1 MVEYRMEI
9 DLDEVL
15 EGLDKLER
23 RSPEMLDH
31 VVATLADAGMGYVQ
45 EHKLSGQVLKRRTG
59 DLATK
64 MRTQATRRGVH
75 EVIAGGADVP
85 YAAIHEFGGEIR
97 PKRGRYLRF
106 RTPDGAYH
114 TVERVFIP
122 ARPYM
127 STGMNEFLDRKGGRI
142 AEGAVDTWLR
152 REWG

>member
-15 EGLDKLER
+15 EGLDKLDR
-23 RSPEMLDH
+23 RSPEMMDH

-45 EHKLSGQVLKRRTG
+45 EHKLSGQVLNRRSG

-64 MRTQATRRGVH
+64 MRTQVVRQGVH

-85 YAAIHEFGGEIR
+85 YAAIHEHGGEIR

-106 RTPDGAYH
+106 RTPDGAFH
-114 TVERVFIP
+114 TVEKVFIP

-127 STGMNEFLDRKGGRI
+127 STGMNEFLDQKGERI
-142 AEGAVDTWLR
+142 ANGAVDTWLR

>member
-15 EGLDKLER
+15 GGLNKLDR
-23 RSPEMLDH
+23 RSPEMMDH
-31 VVATLADAGMGYVQ
+31 VVSTLADAGMGYVQ
-45 EHKLSGQVLKRRTG
+45 EHKLSGQVLNRRSG

-64 MRTQATRRGVH
+64 MRTQEVRRGVH

-97 PKRGRYLRF
+97 PKTARYLRF
-106 RTPDGAYH
+106 RVNGQYVTTD
-114 TVERVFIP
+114 RVFIP

-127 STGMNEFLDRKGGRI
+127 STGMNEFLDRQGERI
-142 AEGAVDTWLR
+142 AGGAVDTWLR

>member
-1 MVEYRMEI
+1 MVEYRMEV

-15 EGLDKLER
+15 KGLDKLER
-23 RSPEMLDH
+23 RSPAMMDH
-31 VVATLADAGMGYVQ
+31 VVETLADAGMSYVQ
-45 EHKLSGQVLKRRTG
+45 EHKLSGQVLKRRSS

-64 MRTQATRRGVH
+64 MRTQAVRRGVH

-85 YAAIHEFGGEIR
+85 YAAIHEFGGVIR
-97 PKRGRYLRF
+97 PKHGRYLRF

-114 TVERVFIP
+114 TVEKVFIP

-127 STGMNEFLDRKGGRI
+127 STGMNEFLDRKGERI
-142 AEGAVDTWLR
+142 ANGAVDTWLR